1 MSRRFGADVLY
12 GRRKGDAA
20 RPERPR
26 MRSNRRSTQP
36 TSSRSDARV
45 DVGRHEARLL
55 WQLVEDVVERTQA
68 PAVETLLLDGSV
80 AGSFAQ
86 TRSHGVVGRSETTLA
101 LGLPLLEALPASE
114 VRALLAVELAGSG
127 RKNGRKRAHGDDV
140 QHAAEISG
148 VVVLAAAL
156 VRSELVRR
164 VLDEDY
170 WPAVFHGAQSTA
182 YPHVKPFT
190 LVRRTLRAHGE
201 AGALRAHA
209 GQLFGVD
216 ADSVAGTPSLTE
228 RLRTLGVAPLEAV
241 DAALLPVGAPAA
253 DLLGKAYE
261 PLLARLDESWSE
273 HVDAWWES
281 AHEAALDEAL
291 GATATPAQTWTQAT
305 ALARYSETF
314 ERVPTRR

>member
-1 MSRRFGADVLY
+1 
-12 GRRKGDAA
+12 
-20 RPERPR
+20 

-36 TSSRSDARV
+36 TSSPRSDARV

-55 WQLVEDVVERTQA
+55 WQLVEDLVERTQA
-68 PAVETLLLDGSV
+68 AQVETLVLDGSLAV
-80 AGSFAQ
+80 SFAQ

-127 RKNGRKRAHGDDV
+127 RKHGRRRGHGDDV
-140 QHAAEISG
+140 QNAAEISG
-148 VVVLAAAL
+148 AVVLAAAL

-182 YPHVKPFT
+182 HPHVKPFT
-190 LVRRTLRAHGE
+190 LVRRTLRAHVE

-209 GQLFGVD
+209 GRLFDVD
-216 ADSVAGTPSLTE
+216 ADNAGRTPSLTE
-228 RLRTLGVAPLEAV
+228 RLRALGVAPLDAV

-253 DLLGKAYE
+253 DLLGNAYE
-261 PLLARLDESWSE
+261 SLLERLDKSWSE
-273 HVDAWWES
+273 HVDAWWEG
-281 AHEAALDEAL
+281 AHEAALEEML
-291 GATATPAQTWTQAT
+291 GAEATPARTWTQAT
-305 ALARYSETF
+305 ALARYRETL
-314 ERVPTRR
+314 ERVPTRG